1 MNDLF
6 LQFVIGQTIVQTVL
20 YFTLFRWLHV
30 IIANN
35 LNAKTAL
42 KTLAILSIAENIA
55 LTIAIVCITNSGALS
70 GTANL
75 LGSTVVGFIA
85 TVDAVY
91 LISKKRL
98 KDRNYIKQNQAVK
111 RDVLDIIEGI

>member
-6 LQFVIGQTIVQTVL
+6 MQFVIGQTIVQTVL
-20 YFTLFRWLHV
+20 YFTLFRWLHK

-35 LNAKTAL
+35 FSSKTAL

-55 LTIAIVCITNSGALS
+55 LTIGIVCVTNSGALS

-85 TVDAVY
+85 TVDSVY
-91 LISKKRL
+91 LIGSKKL
-98 KDRNYIKQNQAVK
+98 KEKKYAKQTQRDEK
-111 RDVLDIIEGI
+111 DVLDMLQGC